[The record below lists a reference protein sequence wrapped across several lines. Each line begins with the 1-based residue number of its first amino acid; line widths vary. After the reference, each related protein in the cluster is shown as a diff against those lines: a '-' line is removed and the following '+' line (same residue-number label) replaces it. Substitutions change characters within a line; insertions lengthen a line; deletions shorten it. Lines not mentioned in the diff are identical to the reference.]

1 MARKYEEMEKDERI
15 SHEIKALRSLYS
27 KIPKNKK
34 KLADGLIQNAA
45 FMKAELFDLQIYIK
59 ENGYT
64 EEYQNGKNQWGTKRS
79 PQAEQYNTMVKN
91 YTAIIGKLNDLIP
104 KDKTSTNDIDDGFD
118 DFINDKE

>member
-1 MARKYEEMEKDERI
+1 MIASINFIRI
-15 SHEIKALRSLYS
+15 SPFYIYACFLYAYF
-27 KIPKNKK
+27 ITF
-34 KLADGLIQNAA
+34 LIH
-45 FMKAELFDLQIYIK
+45 LQIYIK